1 MQYIY
6 IYVST
11 TRVPISLFEI
21 AEILF
26 IEYLFQKSVSE
37 KNMTKLFSFFKNYLV
52 RTFRYLL
59 SDDACYS
66 IQNMK
71 ITRNY
76 IIL

>member
-37 KNMTKLFSFFKNYLV
+37 KMTKLFSFFKNYLV

-59 SDDACYS
+59 SDDTCYS

-71 ITRNY
+71 ITWKY

>member
-37 KNMTKLFSFFKNYLV
+37 KMTKHFSISKNYLV
-52 RTFRYLL
+52 GTFRYLL
-59 SDDACYS
+59 SDDTCYS

-71 ITRNY
+71 ITWNY

>member
-26 IEYLFQKSVSE
+26 IEYLFQKYVSE
-37 KNMTKLFSFFKNYLV
+37 KNDQTLFIF
-52 RTFRYLL
+52 
-59 SDDACYS
+59 
-66 IQNMK
+66 
-71 ITRNY
+71 
-76 IIL
+76 